1 MGESL
6 RYTFSKSERL
16 TNVKLIESVFT
27 STEIFKAFPVIFIY
41 RLMDLHGSSN
51 FQVLFSVSKKK
62 FKHAVDRN
70 RIKRLMRESFR
81 LQKPNFISAL
91 GERKLIGAFIYTNK
105 EITDYSRI
113 YKAIEKLISQLN
125 GKEITQKETIL

>member
-27 STEIFKAFPVIFIY
+27 STDNVKAFPLIFIY
-41 RLMDLHGSSN
+41 RIMDLQGASN
-51 FQVLFSVSKKK
+51 FQVMFSVSKKK

-81 LQKPNFISAL
+81 LQKQQFNEAI
-91 GERKLIGAFIYTNK
+91 GEQKLIGAFIYTNK
-105 EITDYSRI
+105 EISNYIKISQTM
-113 YKAIEKLISQLN
+113 AKLINQLRDN
-125 GKEITQKETIL
+125 LTKDIHTAL

>member
-16 TNVKLIESVFT
+16 TNVKLISSVFA
-27 STEIFKAFPVIFIY
+27 STESHKSFPVIFIY
-41 RLMDLHGSSN
+41 RFMDLQGSSP

-81 LQKPNFISAL
+81 LQKPKFIEAL
-91 GERKLIGAFIYTNK
+91 GNRRLIGAFIYTNK
-105 EITDYSRI
+105 EISDYNKI
-113 YKAIEKLISQLN
+113 YQSIGKLIVYI
-125 GKEITQKETIL
+125 KESNSKDKVEEI